1 MKLSCNI
8 LIFFENNN
16 IQINETFKPILCK
29 EIDIFKPNLILCSGS
44 KSIESLLGQ
53 KVAFWD
59 KSHTYNGIPV
69 LPSIHIAGTAS
80 HSWKDTLGEK
90 PQTATAKAEYI
101 FREIEEM
108 ILLNSNDK

>member
-1 MKLSCNI
+1 MGNKA
-8 LIFFENNN
+8 
-16 IQINETFKPILCK
+16 
-29 EIDIFKPNLILCSGS
+29 
-44 KSIESLLGQ
+44 IESLLGQ

-101 FREIEEM
+101 FREIEYM
-108 ILLNSNDK
+108 IKLKDNVFLKWIFQNRLIGYLFKKS